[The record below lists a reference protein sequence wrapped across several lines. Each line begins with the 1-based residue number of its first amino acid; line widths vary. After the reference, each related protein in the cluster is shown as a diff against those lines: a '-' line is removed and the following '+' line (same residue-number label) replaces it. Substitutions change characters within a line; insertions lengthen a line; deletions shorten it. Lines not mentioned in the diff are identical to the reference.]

1 MAADGVREITL
12 LGQNVN
18 SYGRDLRPP
27 SRATCRLPAAT
38 RATRTLAAPI
48 ASFAELLRR
57 STRST
62 GSSGSAT
69 PARTRRT
76 CART

>member
-1 MAADGVREITL
+1 MADDGVREITL

-18 SYGRDLRPP
+18 SYGRDLRPQ
-27 SRATCRLPAAT
+27 R
-38 RATRTLAAPI
+38 
-48 ASFAELLRR
+48 ASFAQLLALS
-57 STRST
+57 STGST

-69 PARTRRT
+69 RAHTPRT